1 MANFYINTIRNDK
14 RFNSEER
21 IDDINLLEP
30 VTRKIVQNIIE
41 QARLNGLELMVFE
54 TYRSQ
59 QRQALL
65 YAQGAT
71 KLQNVGVHHYGLACD
86 IVKNVGGDL
95 HGRGIFHY

>member
-1 MANFYINTIRNDK
+1 MARRVMANFYINTIRNDK

-65 YAQGAT
+65 YAQGQQSFKMSAFIIM
-71 KLQNVGVHHYGLACD
+71 A
-86 IVKNVGGDL
+86 
-95 HGRGIFHY
+95 